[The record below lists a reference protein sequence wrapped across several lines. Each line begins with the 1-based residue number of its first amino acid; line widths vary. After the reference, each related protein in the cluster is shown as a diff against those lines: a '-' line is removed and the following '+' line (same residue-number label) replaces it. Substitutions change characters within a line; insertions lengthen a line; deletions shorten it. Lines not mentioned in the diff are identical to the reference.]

1 MLAGRSALLTSHV
14 LPSLLIL
21 HLCLLIQTLGC
32 KAGRGQLLLCS
43 IPFASPP
50 KVQACW
56 VSRLWVSLSPEQL
69 LVAGIH
75 LHGHS

>member
-21 HLCLLIQTLGC
+21 HLRLLIQTLGC

-43 IPFASPP
+43 IPSTSPP

-56 VSRLWVSLSPEQL
+56 VSECCPSLSPEQL

-75 LHGHS
+75 LHGRS